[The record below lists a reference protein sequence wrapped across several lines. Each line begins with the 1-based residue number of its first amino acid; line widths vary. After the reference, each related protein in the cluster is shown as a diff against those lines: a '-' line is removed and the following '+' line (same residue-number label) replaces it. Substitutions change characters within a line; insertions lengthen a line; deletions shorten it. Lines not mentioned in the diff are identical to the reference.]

1 MSASWVVNAAES
13 NGSSPLPYDGIAVT
27 CRTAAQRDLED
38 YFRTEFREPEVFVE
52 IEYVFLD
59 PSRNQDLLP
68 IYYVWA
74 RASNRDAK
82 KYRAGAARVVT
93 TRESKCVVTGFIPKA
108 DILASPKQAAA
119 YFPPEL
125 FPKILSIARTPQK

>member
-1 MSASWVVNAAES
+1 
-13 NGSSPLPYDGIAVT
+13 
-27 CRTAAQRDLED
+27 LED

-59 PSRNQDLLP
+59 PSRSQHLLP
-68 IYYVWA
+68 IYYIWA
-74 RASNRDAK
+74 RVSHRDAK
-82 KYRAGAARVVT
+82 KYQAGAARVMT
-93 TRESKCVVTGFIPKA
+93 TKASKCVVTGFIAKA

-125 FPKILSIARTPQK
+125 FPKLLSIARTPQK